1 MATEVEAKLSADGPE
16 PLLRLA
22 EVDRLADVV
31 LGPPRTV
38 AEVDRYLDTDDLRLA
53 AARWAC
59 RLRSRNGGV
68 RVSLKGPA
76 ASEAPADGLHRRPEI
91 EGPATDAVDPAD
103 WPNSAARE
111 HLEALSGGMPLVER
125 FRLVQRR
132 TERSVR
138 LEDGREIGLLTMDV
152 ADVVHG
158 GRVLG
163 RLHVV
168 ELELV
173 AEGDEAPVAAITRA
187 LESFP
192 GLAREPRTKLEHAL
206 ELLDGA

>member
-16 PLLRLA
+16 PLRGLA
-22 EVDRLADVV
+22 SLARLADAV
-31 LGPPRTV
+31 LGPARTV

-59 RLRSRNGGV
+59 RLRRREGIV

-76 ASEAPADGLHRRPEI
+76 ASESPADGLHRRPEV
-91 EGPATDAVDPAD
+91 EGPATDTTNLAD
-103 WPNSAARE
+103 WPASEARTQLESLSAGR
-111 HLEALSGGMPLVER
+111 PLLER
-125 FRLVQRR
+125 FRLVQQR

-138 LEDGREIGLLTMDV
+138 LTDGREVGLLSLDV
-152 ADVVHG
+152 ADVVNG
-158 GRVLG
+158 GRTLG

-173 AEGDEAPVAAITRA
+173 TEGDEAPVAAITTA
-187 LESFP
+187 LEALP

-206 ELLDGA
+206 ELVDRA